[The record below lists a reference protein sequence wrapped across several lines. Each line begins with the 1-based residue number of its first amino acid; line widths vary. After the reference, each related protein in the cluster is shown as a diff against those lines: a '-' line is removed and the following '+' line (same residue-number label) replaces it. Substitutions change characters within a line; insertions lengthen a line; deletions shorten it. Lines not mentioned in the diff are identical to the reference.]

1 MTYKILS
8 TRQNEESLYTLVEY
22 NFGGTIIIVDVAHFA
37 PKSVQEIEQN
47 IKNRAS
53 TELYKIQ
60 ASEQLS
66 TIIADIPIAVEKPI
80 E

>member
-22 NFGGTIIIVDVAHFA
+22 NFDGTIITVDVAHFA